1 MYKLDK
7 EIGKG
12 LYVINMFLW
21 VLISL
26 IGFSTVLYG
35 YLMFVA
41 FVLNIGEIYAQFDF
55 TPLYTIFSF
64 IFIVLVMGAIQEYM
78 KRKATEGLTKKQ
90 AKVLFEV
97 GLTIGE
103 TMSVFGSDNI
113 YYTMDEDQLIVALPD
128 TYRDYRI
135 SLGVIFS
142 EEFNKGLSVLEDAV
156 NDGVFDTVIVWNYSQ
171 FSDRDIC
178 IELTKEGVKNNL
190 IDAQYAHKNGY
201 DCISYDSSKRYML
214 TKRRTV
220 GMTVKRV

>member
-12 LYVINMFLW
+12 LYVINTFLW

-41 FVLNIGEIYAQFDF
+41 FVLNIEGIDAQFDF

-64 IFIVLVMGAIQEYM
+64 IFIVLVLGAIQEYM
-78 KRKATEGLTKKQ
+78 KRKLTKGLTKKQ

-103 TMSVFGSDNI
+103 TMTVFGSDNI

-142 EEFNKGLSVLEDAV
+142 DEFNRGLSILEDAV
-156 NDGVFDTVIVWNYSQ
+156 NDGVFGKVIVWNYSQ
-171 FSDRDIC
+171 SSDRDIC
-178 IELTKEGVKNNL
+178 IELTKEGVKKNL
-190 IDAQYAHKNGY
+190 IDAQYAHKNDY
-201 DCISYDSSKRYML
+201 DCISYESSKQYTI

>member
-12 LYVINMFLW
+12 LYFINMFLW

-64 IFIVLVMGAIQEYM
+64 ISVVLVLGAIQEYM

>member
-64 IFIVLVMGAIQEYM
+64 ISVVLVLGAIQEYM

-142 EEFNKGLSVLEDAV
+142 EEFNRGLSVLEDAV

>member
-12 LYVINMFLW
+12 LYFINMFLW

-113 YYTMDEDQLIVALPD
+113 YYTMDEDQLIIALPD

>member
-12 LYVINMFLW
+12 LYFINMFLW

-142 EEFNKGLSVLEDAV
+142 EEFNRGLSVLEDAV

>member
-12 LYVINMFLW
+12 LYYINTFLW

-41 FVLNIGEIYAQFDF
+41 FVLNIGEIDAQFDF

-64 IFIVLVMGAIQEYM
+64 ISVVLVLGAIQEYM

-103 TMSVFGSDNI
+103 TMSAFGSDNI

-142 EEFNKGLSVLEDAV
+142 EEFNRGLSILEDAV
-156 NDGVFDTVIVWNYSQ
+156 NDGVFGKVIVWNYSQ

-201 DCISYDSSKRYML
+201 DCISYESSKQYTI
-214 TKRRTV
+214 TKRRTA

>member
-64 IFIVLVMGAIQEYM
+64 ISVVLVLGAIQEYM